1 MKRFAKAAVLGVA
14 VILVGWGFIGCSQE
28 PGADYLET
36 NVTSLMRGVPG
47 EKYKL
52 MSPEIV
58 YLSGDVGIM
67 MDSETMMVIE
77 GDGLEAKLKPL
88 MGKDFMLLGEK
99 DGQPYVHFKADG
111 VIADEVF
118 TEITNVASRILPNYR
133 PANDELFEEYTEVDL
148 YEIAFDSKRTIED
161 ELLEQKTI
169 IEGRLVVTEEDG
181 EKRYHV
187 ENGDTKVVLEPVNR
201 NLEIFLTL
209 LEKKGGRFVA
219 AGMLTSIRDWD
230 DGTEMDREASHIL
243 GDYKVDYLRYG
254 MVAAPNM

>member
-1 MKRFAKAAVLGVA
+1 MKRFAKAAFLGTA
-14 VILVGWGFIGCSQE
+14 VVLVGWGVVGCSQE

-36 NVTSLMRGVPG
+36 DVTSLMRGVPG

-58 YLSGDVGIM
+58 YLSGDVGFV

-77 GDGLEAKLKPL
+77 GDGLEATLNPL
-88 MGKDFMLLGEK
+88 MGKNFMLLGEK
-99 DGQPYVHFKADG
+99 AGQPYVHFKAEG
-111 VIADEVF
+111 VVADEVL
-118 TEITNVASRILPNYR
+118 TEITNNASHMLPNYR
-133 PANDELFEEYTEVDL
+133 PADDELFADYAEVDL
-148 YEIAFDSKRTIED
+148 SEIAFDSKRMIEG
-161 ELLEQKTI
+161 ELLEEKTI
-169 IEGRLVVTEEDG
+169 IQGRLVITEQDG
-181 EKRYHV
+181 RKHYIV

-209 LEKKGGRFVA
+209 LEKKGGRFVGS
-219 AGMLTSIRDWD
+219 GMLMSVRDWD
-230 DGTEMDREASHIL
+230 DGTEMDREATQIL